1 MAWTEGDLV
10 RKLRLIYGCNL
21 EDLAA
26 LSGVSFTTINKLEL
40 GKTKEPKRST
50 IQKLAQAFGLTPAQF
65 FATIPSQTI
74 AIADDQ
80 ALLRRLQREA
90 PRRKPKDRHLA
101 AFERDAIKNIK
112 KIARPQR

>member
-21 EDLAA
+21 EELAQ

-40 GKTKEPKRST
+40 GKTKEPKRGT
-50 IQKLAQAFGLTPAQF
+50 IKKIAETFGLTPTQF
-65 FATIPSQTI
+65 FATIPTQTI

-80 ALLRRLQREA
+80 ALVRRLQREG
-90 PRRKPKDRHLA
+90 PRRGGKPKGRRLEA
-101 AFERDAIKNIK
+101 LEQRAMRGIKR
-112 KIARPQR
+112 IAKP